1 MPVGPLSNPMM
12 QPSISTSS
20 WDSQEILDAC
30 ERSLLGREAE
40 LHLDQSPQGLDALDE
55 VDVHPL
61 LAAGLQ
67 AVGWGV
73 VREQPLPGGVSK
85 SPGLPKHAQRERCDL
100 VLLPSPRHV
109 LLDWVRESRERTK
122 WQGSLFES
130 VPTPPPLPDR
140 ALCVDARDAFWLEVK
155 VVAQHAFID
164 GVPRPNG
171 AWGAQLVASLTQ
183 DLAKLAAQT
192 SAPHDDA
199 VHNGKPLESRA
210 LATSGGSIIEPKPGL
225 SHAGLLLV
233 IFAETPDVIA
243 HDLPIALHR
252 ALDKGATF
260 RSPIHATRRDMAVP
274 PGFAISDRI
283 GNAWCQCVLVPA
295 N

>member
-1 MPVGPLSNPMM
+1 MPIGPPSNPVM
-12 QPSISTSS
+12 QPNFSASS

-30 ERSLLGREAE
+30 ERSLLRCETE

-55 VDVHPL
+55 VDIHPL

-67 AVGWGV
+67 AANWGV
-73 VREQPLPGGVSK
+73 LREQPLPGGKGK
-85 SPGLPKHAQRERCDL
+85 STGLPKHAQRERCDL

-109 LLDWVRESRERTK
+109 LLDWVRESRERAK

-140 ALCVDARDAFWLEVK
+140 ALCVHARDAFWLEVK

-199 VHNGKPLESRA
+199 FNHSNPHESRA
-210 LATSGGSIIEPKPGL
+210 LLTADGSVIEPKPGF

-233 IFAETPDVIA
+233 IFAESPDVIA

-252 ALDKGATF
+252 ALDKGASF